1 MLGGGGFVAAKSLGS
16 SPPLDPSQLGTV
28 ETGDIAR
35 SVVATGKVQPITEV
49 EVKSKA
55 SGIVTKLDTDINQ
68 TVHTGQVLAQLDQE
82 EILDQVAAQKAQLA
96 AAQSSARSA
105 TAAVAYDQGR
115 GGGSGP
121 ADV

>member
-1 MLGGGGFVAAKSLGS
+1 MNTSTRTKSRSRKRLWIILAVVFCVLGGGGFVAAKSLSS

-28 ETGDIAR
+28 ETSDIAR

-68 TVHTGQVLAQLDQE
+68 TVRTGQVLAQLDQ
-82 EILDQVAAQKAQLA
+82 
-96 AAQSSARSA
+96 
-105 TAAVAYDQGR
+105 
-115 GGGSGP
+115 
-121 ADV
+121 